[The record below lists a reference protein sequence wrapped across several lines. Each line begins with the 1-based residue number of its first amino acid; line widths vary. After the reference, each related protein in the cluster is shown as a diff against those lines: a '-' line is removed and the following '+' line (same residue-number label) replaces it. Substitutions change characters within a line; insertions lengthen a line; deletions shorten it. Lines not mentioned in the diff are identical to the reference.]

1 MTACTGKKVGFCSL
15 TNASSGSHFT
25 VWFRLLEAIC
35 TKHIRDIQTVSDVPG
50 LSWPRM
56 IKNNNSEQK
65 ILKKISKESLII
77 KYKLD
82 VEERKILNAFEK
94 GELKPV
100 RHQAALISRLRTA
113 ARNTI
118 KKDKRVN
125 IRISTKDLTEL
136 QALAIQDGIPY
147 QTLMSSVLH
156 KYAGGRLRDKKV
168 A

>member
-1 MTACTGKKVGFCSL
+1 MR
-15 TNASSGSHFT
+15 H
-25 VWFRLLEAIC
+25 
-35 TKHIRDIQTVSDVPG
+35 
-50 LSWPRM
+50 
-56 IKNNNSEQK
+56 
-65 ILKKISKESLII
+65 
-77 KYKLD
+77 KLD
-82 VEERKILNAFEK
+82 HEEQGILDAFEK

-100 RHQAALISRLRTA
+100 RNQTALISRLRTA

-136 QALAIQDGIPY
+136 QVLAMRDGIPY

-156 KYAGGRLRDKKV
+156 KHANGRLKEKKV

>member
-1 MTACTGKKVGFCSL
+1 M
-15 TNASSGSHFT
+15 
-25 VWFRLLEAIC
+25 
-35 TKHIRDIQTVSDVPG
+35 
-50 LSWPRM
+50 
-56 IKNNNSEQK
+56 
-65 ILKKISKESLII
+65 

-82 VEERKILNAFEK
+82 QEEQEILNAFEK
-94 GELKPV
+94 GELKPI
-100 RHQAALISRLRTA
+100 RHQATLISRLRSA

-136 QALAIQDGIPY
+136 QVLAIQDGIPY

-156 KYAGGRLRDKKV
+156 KYASGRLRDKKV